1 MSGNPMEFPLSP
13 QELGVF
19 KSRLADDPSDD
30 EARTALVSWY
40 RQNGHNDQA
49 GRYAIAIDG
58 AATADEVRAYSSM
71 LRGLRADDR
80 RMRELSRL
88 PDDAELL
95 ARVSEQLS
103 SALKITAPGSLAALI
118 ERIAAVLWLAFA
130 VSVLLTLGTTFVV
143 TLQGDTAAPE
153 IASGWSSITLAF
165 LAAACIVAAIGFA
178 VERMWVGAVIMSAI
192 SVGAAWAV
200 IALLSG

>member
-1 MSGNPMEFPLSP
+1 M
-13 QELGVF
+13 F

-71 LRGLRADDR
+71 LRGLRANER

-95 ARVSEQLS
+95 ARVAEQLS
-103 SALKITAPGSLAALI
+103 SALEARRNHAGNVLAGIARVIWVLLGFVILVTLISTFIGAL
-118 ERIAAVLWLAFA
+118 RGWADLAQGAAVMGLVSLGLGALASLF
-130 VSVLLTLGTTFVV
+130 SS
-143 TLQGDTAAPE
+143 TAA
-153 IASGWSSITLAF
+153 AVRRSLGAF
-165 LAAACIVAAIGFA
+165 CFFLGLCVVAIRLGFDLVPIVAG
-178 VERMWVGAVIMSAI
+178 
-192 SVGAAWAV
+192 
-200 IALLSG
+200 